1 MADQATE
8 HMSVSASPER
18 CYAVVADIEHYVDWA
33 ADIKEIVVEER
44 DGEGRP
50 LVVTWR
56 AAAFGR
62 STSYTLVY
70 DYSEAP
76 RILSWKLTK
85 GDITSKLDGS
95 YVFDPGEGD
104 TGTDV
109 TYHLEVELRV
119 PIPGFIKMRAQSRIM
134 STALR
139 ELKARVESS
148 P

>member
-1 MADQATE
+1 VE
-8 HMSVSASPER
+8 
-18 CYAVVADIEHYVDWA
+18 WA

-44 DGEGRP
+44 DAAGRP

-62 STSYTLVY
+62 STSYTLRY

-95 YVFDPGEGD
+95 YVFDPSTSNGS
-104 TGTDV
+104 GTDV

-139 ELKARVESS
+139 ELKARVESPS
-148 P
+148 